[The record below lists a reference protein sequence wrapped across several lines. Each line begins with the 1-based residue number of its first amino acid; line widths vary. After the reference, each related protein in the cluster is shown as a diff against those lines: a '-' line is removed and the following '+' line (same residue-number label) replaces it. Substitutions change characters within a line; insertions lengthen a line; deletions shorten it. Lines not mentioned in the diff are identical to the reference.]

1 MDREREE
8 IFGDY
13 RPPQVRGIMQMS
25 VTVSSDVAGVRSYEE
40 ATCRRII
47 TLEMAPCP
55 KELAS
60 VMGSG
65 VGSMIH
71 ANPVEISRRV
81 RSWRTPIP
89 TTAAEETEALAGPAE
104 EEVTP

>member
-1 MDREREE
+1 MDRERDE
-8 IFGDY
+8 IFGDF

-25 VTVSSDVAGVRSYEE
+25 ITVSSDVAGVRSYEE
-40 ATCRRII
+40 VSCRRII
-47 TLEMAPCP
+47 TMEMAPCP

-81 RSWRTPIP
+81 RSWRAPIP
-89 TTAAEETEALAGPAE
+89 TSAAEEVDALEGPQE
-104 EEVTP
+104 EEVSP